1 MSQMQ
6 IWESY
11 RSLTRDPSVK
21 KRGIRQNTYRRVLN
35 YAKPFKFD
43 IFSLIFIVVI
53 DAFLV
58 VAQPLL
64 FKRIIDDGI
73 SAGNKGVV
81 INTALIVGLL
91 AVISGVLSVI
101 ERIYSSRI
109 GEGLILTLRSE
120 VFNHV
125 QSQPIG
131 FFTRTQ
137 TGSLISRVNGDVI
150 GAQQAFTSTLSGIIS
165 NGISLIVVLATM
177 IFLSWQITLTSL
189 ILLPLFL
196 IPAKYMGKKV
206 QALSR
211 EQMSLNAEMSQTMTE
226 RFNVSGALLV
236 KLFGNPQIEGDNF
249 FKKASRVKDIGVRI
263 AMTNRVFFV
272 ALTTVATIAT
282 AIVYGFGG
290 VLVVTGALTLGTL
303 LALTALLARLYGP
316 LTALSNV
323 RVDVMTAF
331 VSFERVF
338 EVLDLEP
345 LVKDPTLAKTLKTGP
360 LDIDFKSVS
369 FAYPSRAQ
377 VGLESLEI
385 AADAKVEEK
394 INELALED
402 INFNV
407 PAGSMLALVG
417 PSGSGK
423 TTISQ
428 LISRLY
434 DPTKGQVL
442 IGGTDMKDL
451 DRTQIREAIGVVTQD
466 SHLFHDS
473 IKNNLLYSKKDATE
487 NQIWDAL
494 KSAQILDFVKSLPDE
509 LDTVVGDRGYR
520 LSGGE
525 KQRIAIA
532 RVFLKHPRIIILDE
546 ATAHLDNENEAAVQV
561 ALATVLKGRTS
572 VVIAHRLS
580 TIINADQIAVIKDG
594 KLLAIDTHKKLLV
607 SNNVY
612 NDLYNQQFKTEV

>member
-6 IWESY
+6 IWETY
-11 RSLTRDPSVK
+11 RSLTRDGSVK
-21 KRGIRQNTYRRVLN
+21 KRGIKNGTINRVLG
-35 YAKPFKFD
+35 YATPLKID
-43 IFSLIFIVVI
+43 ITLLIVVVVT

-64 FKRIIDDGI
+64 FKRIIDQGI
-73 SAGNKGVV
+73 SAGNKNVV
-81 INTALIVGLL
+81 ITTAVLV
-91 AVISGVLSVI
+91 GVLAIFSAGLSI
-101 ERIYSSRI
+101 IGRLYSSRI
-109 GEGLILTLRSE
+109 GEGLILTLRTQ

-125 QSQPIG
+125 QAQPIA

-165 NGISLIVVLATM
+165 NGISLIIVLSTM
-177 IFLSWQITLTSL
+177 LILSWQITLTSL
-189 ILLPLFL
+189 ILLPVFL
-196 IPAKYMGKKV
+196 IPAKSMGKRV

-211 EQMSLNAEMSQTMTE
+211 EQMNLNAAMSQTMTE

-236 KLFGNPQIEGDNF
+236 KLFGDPKNEGNSF
-249 FKKASRVKDIGVRI
+249 YKKAARVKDIGVRI
-263 AMTNRVFFV
+263 AMTNTIFFV

-290 VLVVTGALTLGTL
+290 SLVVSGVLTLGTL

-323 RVDVMTAF
+323 RVDIMTAL

-345 LVKDPTLAKTLKTGP
+345 LVKDSKNPLNLPQGP
-360 LDIDFKSVS
+360 LNIEFNNVS
-369 FAYPSRAQ
+369 FSYPTRAD
-377 VGLESLEI
+377 VGLETL
-385 AADAKVEEK
+385 
-394 INELALED
+394 ELASDGKIENDTNNLVL
-402 INFNV
+402 NNV
-407 PAGSMLALVG
+407 SFKIKPGTMLALVG

-428 LISRLY
+428 LIARLY
-434 DPTKGQVL
+434 DPTSGVVTVGDVDIKEVAR
-442 IGGTDMKDL
+442 DE
-451 DRTQIREAIGVVTQD
+451 IRKTIGVVTQD

-473 IKNNLLYSKKDATE
+473 IKNNLLYAKEDATE
-487 NQIWDAL
+487 TEIWSAL
-494 KSAQILDFVKSLPDE
+494 ESAQISDFVNSLPDK
-509 LDTVVGDRGYR
+509 LDTIVGDRGYR

-532 RVFLKHPRIIILDE
+532 RVFLKQPRIVILDE

-561 ALATVLKGRTS
+561 ALATVLENRTS

-580 TIINADQIAVIKDG
+580 TIINAEQIAVIKDG
-594 KLLAIDTHKKLLV
+594 KLIAIGSHANLLKD
-607 SNNVY
+607 NGVY
-612 NDLYNQQFKTEV
+612 SDLYNQQFAV

>member
-6 IWESY
+6 IWETY
-11 RSLTRDPSVK
+11 RSLTRDSSVK
-21 KRGIRQNTYRRVLN
+21 KRGIRNGTVNRVLE
-35 YAKPFKFD
+35 YAAPLKKD
-43 IFSLIFIVVI
+43 ILLLIVIVVI

-73 SAGNKGVV
+73 TAGNKNIV
-81 INTALIVGLL
+81 ITTAIYVGIL
-91 AVISGVLSVI
+91 AILSAGLSI
-101 ERIYSSRI
+101 IGRLYSSRI
-109 GEGLILTLRSE
+109 GEGLILTLRTQ

-125 QSQPIG
+125 QALPIA

-165 NGISLIVVLATM
+165 NGISLIIVLSTM
-177 IFLSWQITLTSL
+177 IILSWQITLTSL
-189 ILLPLFL
+189 ILLPVFL
-196 IPAKYMGKKV
+196 IPAKWMGKRV
-206 QALSR
+206 QSLSR
-211 EQMSLNAEMSQTMTE
+211 EQMTLNAEMSQTMTE

-236 KLFGNPQIEGDNF
+236 KLFGDPIVEGSSF

-263 AMTNRVFFV
+263 AMTNMVFFV

-290 VLVVTGALTLGTL
+290 SLVISGVLTLGTL

-316 LTALSNV
+316 LTSLSNV
-323 RVDVMTAF
+323 RVDIMTAL

-338 EVLDLEP
+338 EVLDLQP
-345 LVKDPTLAKTLKTGP
+345 LVKDSLTPQKFVEGP
-360 LDIDFKSVS
+360 LDIEFKNVS
-369 FAYPSRAQ
+369 FHYPSRAD
-377 VGLESLEI
+377 VGLESLELASDGKLENDTKNTVLKNI
-385 AADAKVEEK
+385 SFKVTS
-394 INELALED
+394 
-402 INFNV
+402 
-407 PAGSMLALVG
+407 GTMLALVG

-428 LISRLY
+428 LIARLY
-434 DPTKGQVL
+434 DPIEGQVMVGNSDIKNVL
-442 IGGTDMKDL
+442 RIDIKKD
-451 DRTQIREAIGVVTQD
+451 IGVVTQD
-466 SHLFHDS
+466 SHLFHDT
-473 IKNNLLYSKKDATE
+473 IKNNLLYAKKDASE
-487 NQIWDAL
+487 EDIWSAL
-494 KSAQILDFVKSLPDE
+494 TSAQIADFVKSLPDK
-509 LDTVVGDRGYR
+509 LDTIVGDRGYR

-532 RVFLKHPRIIILDE
+532 RVFLKQPRVVILDE

-561 ALATVLKGRTS
+561 ALATVLQGRTS

-580 TIINADQIAVIKDG
+580 TIINAEQIAVIKEG
-594 KLLAIDTHKKLLV
+594 KLIAIGNHNELLKT
-607 SNNVY
+607 NEVY
-612 NDLYNQQFKTEV
+612 SDLYNQQFAV

>member
-6 IWESY
+6 IWETY
-11 RSLTRDPSVK
+11 RSLTRDSSVK
-21 KRGIRQNTYRRVLN
+21 KRGIRNGTVNRVLE
-35 YAKPFKFD
+35 YAKPLKID
-43 IFSLIFIVVI
+43 ILLLIVIVVI

-73 SAGNKGVV
+73 TAGNKNIV
-81 INTALIVGLL
+81 ITTAIYV
-91 AVISGVLSVI
+91 GVLAILSAGLSI
-101 ERIYSSRI
+101 IGRLYSSRI
-109 GEGLILTLRSE
+109 GEGLILTLRTQ

-125 QSQPIG
+125 QAQPIA

-165 NGISLIVVLATM
+165 NGISLIIVLSTM
-177 IFLSWQITLTSL
+177 IILSWQITLTSL
-189 ILLPLFL
+189 ILLPVFL
-196 IPAKYMGKKV
+196 IPAKWMGKRV
-206 QALSR
+206 QSLSR
-211 EQMSLNAEMSQTMTE
+211 EQMTLNAEMSQTMTE

-236 KLFGNPQIEGDNF
+236 KLFGDPIVEGSSF

-263 AMTNRVFFV
+263 AMTNMVFFV

-290 VLVVTGALTLGTL
+290 SLVISGDLTLGTL

-316 LTALSNV
+316 LTSLSNV
-323 RVDVMTAF
+323 RVDIMTAL

-338 EVLDLEP
+338 EVLDLQP
-345 LVKDPTLAKTLKTGP
+345 LVKDSSSPQKFVEGP
-360 LDIDFKSVS
+360 LDIEFKNVS
-369 FAYPSRAQ
+369 FYYPSRAD
-377 VGLESLEI
+377 VGLESLELASDGKLENDTKNTVLNQI
-385 AADAKVEEK
+385 SFKVSS
-394 INELALED
+394 
-402 INFNV
+402 
-407 PAGSMLALVG
+407 GTMLALVG

-428 LISRLY
+428 LIARLY
-434 DPTKGQVL
+434 DPTEGQVL
-442 IGGTDMKDL
+442 VGNSDIKNVLRTDIKNN
-451 DRTQIREAIGVVTQD
+451 IGVVTQD
-466 SHLFHDS
+466 SHLFHDT
-473 IKNNLLYSKKDATE
+473 IENNLLYAKKDASE
-487 NQIWDAL
+487 EEIWSAL
-494 KSAQILDFVKSLPDE
+494 SSAQIADFVKSLPDK
-509 LDTVVGDRGYR
+509 LDTIVGDRGYR

-532 RVFLKHPRIIILDE
+532 RVFLKQPRIVILDE

-561 ALATVLKGRTS
+561 ALATVLQGRTS

-580 TIINADQIAVIKDG
+580 TIINAEQIAVIKEG
-594 KLLAIDTHKKLLV
+594 KLIAIGNHNELLKT
-607 SNNVY
+607 NEVY
-612 NDLYNQQFKTEV
+612 SDLYNQQFVS

>member
-6 IWESY
+6 IWETY
-11 RSLTRDPSVK
+11 RSLTRDGSVK
-21 KRGIRQNTYRRVLN
+21 KRGIKNGTINRVLG
-35 YAKPFKFD
+35 YATPLKID
-43 IFSLIFIVVI
+43 ITLLIVVVVI

-64 FKRIIDDGI
+64 FKRIIDQGI
-73 SAGNKGVV
+73 SAGNKNVV
-81 INTALIVGLL
+81 ITTAVLV
-91 AVISGVLSVI
+91 GVLAIFSAGLSI
-101 ERIYSSRI
+101 IGRLYSSRI
-109 GEGLILTLRSE
+109 GEGLILTLRTQ

-125 QSQPIG
+125 QAQPIA

-165 NGISLIVVLATM
+165 NGISLIIVLSTM
-177 IFLSWQITLTSL
+177 LILSWQITLTSL
-189 ILLPLFL
+189 ILLPVFL
-196 IPAKYMGKKV
+196 IPAKSMGKRV

-211 EQMSLNAEMSQTMTE
+211 EQMNLNAAMSQTMTE

-236 KLFGNPQIEGDNF
+236 KLFGDPKNEGNSF
-249 FKKASRVKDIGVRI
+249 YKKAARVKDIGVRI
-263 AMTNRVFFV
+263 AMTNTIFFV

-290 VLVVTGALTLGTL
+290 SLVVSGVLTLGTL

-323 RVDVMTAF
+323 RVDIMTAL

-345 LVKDPTLAKTLKTGP
+345 LVKDSKNPLNLPQGP
-360 LDIDFKSVS
+360 LNIEFNNVS
-369 FAYPSRAQ
+369 FSYPTRAD
-377 VGLESLEI
+377 VGLETL
-385 AADAKVEEK
+385 
-394 INELALED
+394 ELASDGKIENDTNNLVL
-402 INFNV
+402 NNV
-407 PAGSMLALVG
+407 SFKIKPGTMLALVG

-428 LISRLY
+428 LIARLY
-434 DPTKGQVL
+434 DPTSGVVTVGEVDIKEVAR
-442 IGGTDMKDL
+442 DE
-451 DRTQIREAIGVVTQD
+451 IRKTIGVVTQD

-473 IKNNLLYSKKDATE
+473 IKNNLLYAKEDATE
-487 NQIWDAL
+487 TEIWSAL
-494 KSAQILDFVKSLPDE
+494 EGAQISDFVNSLPDK
-509 LDTVVGDRGYR
+509 LDTIVGDRGYR

-532 RVFLKHPRIIILDE
+532 RVFLKQPRIVILDE

-561 ALATVLKGRTS
+561 ALATVLENRTS

-580 TIINADQIAVIKDG
+580 TIINAEQIAVIKDG
-594 KLLAIDTHKKLLV
+594 KLIAIGSHANLLKD
-607 SNNVY
+607 NGVY
-612 NDLYNQQFKTEV
+612 SDLYNQQFAV

>member
-1 MSQMQ
+1 MQ
-6 IWESY
+6 IWETY
-11 RSLTRDPSVK
+11 RSLTRDGSVK
-21 KRGIRQNTYRRVLN
+21 KRGIKNGTINRVLG
-35 YAKPFKFD
+35 YATPLKLD
-43 IFSLIFIVVI
+43 ITLLIFVVVI

-64 FKRIIDDGI
+64 FKRIIDQGI
-73 SAGNKGVV
+73 SAGNRNVV
-81 INTALIVGLL
+81 ITTAILV
-91 AVISGVLSVI
+91 GVLAIFSAGLSI
-101 ERIYSSRI
+101 IGRLYSSRI
-109 GEGLILTLRSE
+109 GEGLILTLRTQ

-125 QSQPIG
+125 QAQPIA

-165 NGISLIVVLATM
+165 NGISLIIVLSTM
-177 IFLSWQITLTSL
+177 LILSWQISLTSL
-189 ILLPLFL
+189 ILLPVFL
-196 IPAKYMGKKV
+196 IPAKSMGKRV

-211 EQMSLNAEMSQTMTE
+211 EQMNLNAEMSQTMTE

-236 KLFGNPQIEGDNF
+236 KLFGDPKNEGNSF
-249 FKKASRVKDIGVRI
+249 FKKAARVKDIGVRI
-263 AMTNRVFFV
+263 AMTNTIFFV

-282 AIVYGFGG
+282 SIVYGFGG
-290 VLVVTGALTLGTL
+290 SLVVSGVLTLGTL

-323 RVDVMTAF
+323 RVDIMTAL

-345 LVKDPTLAKTLKTGP
+345 LVRDSKSPQNLPQGP
-360 LDIDFKSVS
+360 LDIEFNNVS
-369 FAYPSRAQ
+369 FSYPTRAD
-377 VGLESLEI
+377 VGLETL
-385 AADAKVEEK
+385 
-394 INELALED
+394 ELATDGKIENDTNNLVLNN
-402 INFNV
+402 ISFKV
-407 PAGSMLALVG
+407 KPGTMLALVG

-428 LISRLY
+428 LIARLY
-434 DPTKGQVL
+434 DPISGKVTVGNV
-442 IGGTDMKDL
+442 D
-451 DRTQIREAIGVVTQD
+451 IREVSRDEIRKNVGVVTQD

-473 IKNNLLYSKKDATE
+473 IKNNLIYAKEDATE
-487 NQIWDAL
+487 SEIWSAL
-494 KSAQILDFVKSLPDE
+494 ESAQISDFVKSLPDK
-509 LDTVVGDRGYR
+509 LDTIVGDRGYR

-532 RVFLKHPRIIILDE
+532 RVFLKQPRIVILDE

-561 ALATVLKGRTS
+561 ALATVLENRTS

-580 TIINADQIAVIKDG
+580 TIINAEQIAVIKDG
-594 KLLAIDTHKKLLV
+594 QLIAIGSHANLLKD
-607 SNNVY
+607 NGVY
-612 NDLYNQQFKTEV
+612 SDLYNQQFAV

>member
-6 IWESY
+6 IWETY
-11 RSLTRDPSVK
+11 RSLTRDGSVK
-21 KRGIRQNTYRRVLN
+21 KRGIKNGTINRVLG
-35 YAKPFKFD
+35 YATPLKLD
-43 IFSLIFIVVI
+43 ITLLIVVVVI

-64 FKRIIDDGI
+64 FKRIIDEGI
-73 SAGNKGVV
+73 SAGNKNVV
-81 INTALIVGLL
+81 ITTSILV
-91 AVISGVLSVI
+91 GVLAIFSAGLTI
-101 ERIYSSRI
+101 ISRLYSSRI
-109 GEGLILTLRSE
+109 GEGLILTLRTQ

-125 QSQPIG
+125 QSQPIA

-165 NGISLIVVLATM
+165 NGISLVIVLSTM
-177 IFLSWQITLTSL
+177 LILSWEITLTSL
-189 ILLPLFL
+189 ILLPVFL
-196 IPAKYMGKKV
+196 IPAKFMGKRV

-211 EQMSLNAEMSQTMTE
+211 EQMNLNSEMSQTMTE

-236 KLFGNPQIEGDNF
+236 KLFGDPKNEGNSF
-249 FKKASRVKDIGVRI
+249 FKKAARVKDIGVRI
-263 AMTNRVFFV
+263 AMTNTIFFV

-290 VLVVTGALTLGTL
+290 SLVVSGVLTLGTL

-323 RVDVMTAF
+323 RVDIMTAL

-345 LVKDPTLAKTLKTGP
+345 LVKDPKNPQNLPQGS
-360 LDIDFKSVS
+360 LDIEFNNVS
-369 FAYPSRAQ
+369 FSYPTRAD
-377 VGLESLEI
+377 VGLETL
-385 AADAKVEEK
+385 
-394 INELALED
+394 ELATDGKIENDTNNLVL
-402 INFNV
+402 NNV
-407 PAGSMLALVG
+407 SFKVKPGTMLALVG

-428 LISRLY
+428 LIARLY
-434 DPTKGQVL
+434 DPTSGKVTVGNVD
-442 IGGTDMKDL
+442 IKEVSRDE
-451 DRTQIREAIGVVTQD
+451 IRKNVGVVTQD

-473 IKNNLLYSKKDATE
+473 IKNNLIYAKEDASDSE
-487 NQIWDAL
+487 MWSAL
-494 KSAQILDFVKSLPDE
+494 ESAQISDFVKSLPDK
-509 LDTVVGDRGYR
+509 LDTIVGDRGYR

-532 RVFLKHPRIIILDE
+532 RVFLKQPRIVILDE

-561 ALATVLKGRTS
+561 ALATVLENRTS

-580 TIINADQIAVIKDG
+580 TIINAEQIAVIKEGHLIAIGSHTD
-594 KLLAIDTHKKLLV
+594 LLKD
-607 SNNVY
+607 NGVY
-612 NDLYNQQFKTEV
+612 SDLYNQQFAV

>member
-6 IWESY
+6 IWETY
-11 RSLTRDPSVK
+11 RSLTRDSSVK
-21 KRGIRQNTYRRVLN
+21 KRGIRNGTVNRVLE
-35 YAKPFKFD
+35 YAKPLKKD
-43 IFSLIFIVVI
+43 ILLLIAIVVI

-73 SAGNKGVV
+73 TAGNKNIV
-81 INTALIVGLL
+81 ITTAIYV
-91 AVISGVLSVI
+91 GVLAILSAGLSI
-101 ERIYSSRI
+101 IGRLYSSRI
-109 GEGLILTLRSE
+109 GEGLILTLRTQ

-125 QSQPIG
+125 QAQPIA

-165 NGISLIVVLATM
+165 NGISLIIVLSTM
-177 IFLSWQITLTSL
+177 IILSWQITLTSL
-189 ILLPLFL
+189 ILLPVFL
-196 IPAKYMGKKV
+196 IPAKWMGKRV
-206 QALSR
+206 QSLSR
-211 EQMSLNAEMSQTMTE
+211 EQMTLNAEMSQTMTE

-236 KLFGNPQIEGDNF
+236 KLFGDPIVEGSSF

-263 AMTNRVFFV
+263 AMTNMVFFV

-290 VLVVTGALTLGTL
+290 SLVISGDLTLGTL

-316 LTALSNV
+316 LTSLSNV
-323 RVDVMTAF
+323 RVDIMTAL

-338 EVLDLEP
+338 EVLDLQP
-345 LVKDPTLAKTLKTGP
+345 LVKDSSSPQKFVEGP
-360 LDIDFKSVS
+360 LDIEFKNVS
-369 FAYPSRAQ
+369 FYYPSRAD
-377 VGLESLEI
+377 VGLESLELASDGKLENDTKNI
-385 AADAKVEEK
+385 VLNHISFKVSS
-394 INELALED
+394 
-402 INFNV
+402 
-407 PAGSMLALVG
+407 GTMLALVG

-428 LISRLY
+428 LIARLY
-434 DPTKGQVL
+434 DPTEGQVL
-442 IGGTDMKDL
+442 VGNSDIKNVLRTDIKKN
-451 DRTQIREAIGVVTQD
+451 IGVVTQD
-466 SHLFHDS
+466 SHLFHDT
-473 IKNNLLYSKKDATE
+473 IENNLLYAKKDASE
-487 NQIWDAL
+487 EEIWSAL
-494 KSAQILDFVKSLPDE
+494 SSAQIADFVNSLPDK
-509 LDTVVGDRGYR
+509 LDTIVGDRGYR

-532 RVFLKHPRIIILDE
+532 RVFLKQPRVVILDE

-561 ALATVLKGRTS
+561 ALATVLQGRTS

-580 TIINADQIAVIKDG
+580 TIINAEQIAVIKEG
-594 KLLAIDTHKKLLV
+594 KLIAIGNHNELLKT
-607 SNNVY
+607 NEVY
-612 NDLYNQQFKTEV
+612 SDLYNQQFVS

>member
-6 IWESY
+6 IWETY
-11 RSLTRDPSVK
+11 RSLTRDGSVK
-21 KRGIRQNTYRRVLN
+21 KRGIKNGTINRVLG
-35 YAKPFKFD
+35 YATPLKVD
-43 IFSLIFIVVI
+43 INLLIVVVVI

-64 FKRIIDDGI
+64 FKRIIDEGI
-73 SAGNKGVV
+73 SAGNRNVV
-81 INTALIVGLL
+81 ITTSILV
-91 AVISGVLSVI
+91 GVLAIFSAGLTI
-101 ERIYSSRI
+101 IGRLYSSRI
-109 GEGLILTLRSE
+109 GEGLILTLRTQ

-125 QSQPIG
+125 QSQPIA

-165 NGISLIVVLATM
+165 NGISLVIVLSTM
-177 IFLSWQITLTSL
+177 LILSWQITLTSL
-189 ILLPLFL
+189 ILLPVFL
-196 IPAKYMGKKV
+196 IPAKSMGKRV

-211 EQMSLNAEMSQTMTE
+211 EQMNLNAEMSQTMTE

-236 KLFGNPQIEGDNF
+236 KLFGDPKNEGNSF
-249 FKKASRVKDIGVRI
+249 FKKAARVKDIGVRI
-263 AMTNRVFFV
+263 AMTNTVFFV

-290 VLVVTGALTLGTL
+290 SLVVSGVLTLGTL

-323 RVDVMTAF
+323 RVDIMTAL

-345 LVKDPTLAKTLKTGP
+345 LVKDSKYPQNLPQGP
-360 LDIDFKSVS
+360 LDIEFNNIS
-369 FAYPSRAQ
+369 FSYPTRAD
-377 VGLESLEI
+377 VGLETL
-385 AADAKVEEK
+385 
-394 INELALED
+394 ELATDGKIENDTNNLVL
-402 INFNV
+402 NNV
-407 PAGSMLALVG
+407 SFKVKPGTMLALVG

-428 LISRLY
+428 LIARLY
-434 DPTKGQVL
+434 DPTSGKVTVGNVD
-442 IGGTDMKDL
+442 IKEVSRDE
-451 DRTQIREAIGVVTQD
+451 IRKNVGVVTQD

-473 IKNNLLYSKKDATE
+473 IKNNLIYAKEDASE
-487 NQIWDAL
+487 SEIWSAL
-494 KSAQILDFVKSLPDE
+494 ESAQISDFVKSLPDK
-509 LDTVVGDRGYR
+509 LDTIVGDRGYR

-532 RVFLKHPRIIILDE
+532 RVFLKQPRIVILDE

-561 ALATVLKGRTS
+561 ALATVLENRTS

-580 TIINADQIAVIKDG
+580 TIINAEQIAVIKEGHLIAIGSHSD
-594 KLLAIDTHKKLLV
+594 LLKD
-607 SNNVY
+607 NGVY
-612 NDLYNQQFKTEV
+612 SDLYNQQFAV

>member
-6 IWESY
+6 IWETY
-11 RSLTRDPSVK
+11 RSLTRDGSVK
-21 KRGIRQNTYRRVLN
+21 KRGIKNGTINRVLG
-35 YAKPFKFD
+35 YATPLKVD
-43 IFSLIFIVVI
+43 ITLLIVVVVI
-53 DAFLV
+53 DAFFV

-64 FKRIIDDGI
+64 FKRIIDEGI
-73 SAGNKGVV
+73 SAGNKNVV
-81 INTALIVGLL
+81 ITTSILV
-91 AVISGVLSVI
+91 GVLAIFSAGLTI
-101 ERIYSSRI
+101 IGRLYSSRI
-109 GEGLILTLRSE
+109 GEGLILTLRTQ

-125 QSQPIG
+125 QSQPIA

-165 NGISLIVVLATM
+165 NGISLVIVLSTM
-177 IFLSWQITLTSL
+177 LILSWQITLTSL
-189 ILLPLFL
+189 ILLPVFL
-196 IPAKYMGKKV
+196 IPAKFMGKRV

-211 EQMSLNAEMSQTMTE
+211 EQMNLNSEMSQTMTE

-236 KLFGNPQIEGDNF
+236 KLFGDPKNEGNSF
-249 FKKASRVKDIGVRI
+249 FKKAARVKDIGVRI
-263 AMTNRVFFV
+263 AMTNTIFFV

-290 VLVVTGALTLGTL
+290 SLVVSGVLTLGTL

-323 RVDVMTAF
+323 RVDIMTAL

-345 LVKDPTLAKTLKTGP
+345 LVKDSKNPLNLPQGP
-360 LDIDFKSVS
+360 LDIEFNNVS
-369 FAYPSRAQ
+369 FSYPTRAD
-377 VGLESLEI
+377 VGLETL
-385 AADAKVEEK
+385 
-394 INELALED
+394 ELATDGKIENDTNNLVL
-402 INFNV
+402 NNV
-407 PAGSMLALVG
+407 SFKVKPGTMLALVG

-428 LISRLY
+428 LIARLY
-434 DPTKGQVL
+434 DPT
-442 IGGTDMKDL
+442 IGKVTVGNVDIKEVSRDE
-451 DRTQIREAIGVVTQD
+451 IRKNVGVVTQD

-473 IKNNLLYSKKDATE
+473 IKNNLIYAKEDASE
-487 NQIWDAL
+487 SEIWNAL
-494 KSAQILDFVKSLPDE
+494 ESAQISDFVKSLPDK
-509 LDTVVGDRGYR
+509 LDTIVGDRGYR

-532 RVFLKHPRIIILDE
+532 RVFLKQPRIVILDE

-561 ALATVLKGRTS
+561 ALATVLENRTS

-580 TIINADQIAVIKDG
+580 TIINAEQIAVIKEGHLIAIGSHTD
-594 KLLAIDTHKKLLV
+594 LLKD
-607 SNNVY
+607 NGVY
-612 NDLYNQQFKTEV
+612 SDLYNQQFAV

>member
-6 IWESY
+6 IWETY
-11 RSLTRDPSVK
+11 RSLTRDSSVK
-21 KRGIRQNTYRRVLN
+21 KRGIRNGTVNRVLE
-35 YAKPFKFD
+35 YATPLKKD
-43 IFSLIFIVVI
+43 ILLLIVIVVI

-73 SAGNKGVV
+73 TAGNKNIV
-81 INTALIVGLL
+81 ITTAIYVGIL
-91 AVISGVLSVI
+91 AILSAGLSI
-101 ERIYSSRI
+101 IGRLYSSRI
-109 GEGLILTLRSE
+109 GEGLILTLRTQ

-125 QSQPIG
+125 QAQPIA

-165 NGISLIVVLATM
+165 NGISLIIVLSTM
-177 IFLSWQITLTSL
+177 IILSWQITLTSL
-189 ILLPLFL
+189 ILLPVFL
-196 IPAKYMGKKV
+196 IPAKWMGKKV
-206 QALSR
+206 QSLSR
-211 EQMSLNAEMSQTMTE
+211 EQMTLNAEMSQTMTE

-236 KLFGNPQIEGDNF
+236 KLFGDPIVEGSSF

-263 AMTNRVFFV
+263 AMTNMVFFV

-290 VLVVTGALTLGTL
+290 SLVISGVLTLGTL

-316 LTALSNV
+316 LTSLSNV
-323 RVDVMTAF
+323 RVDIMTAL

-338 EVLDLEP
+338 EVLDLQP
-345 LVKDPTLAKTLKTGP
+345 LVKDSSSPKKFVDGP
-360 LDIDFKSVS
+360 LDIEFKNVS
-369 FAYPSRAQ
+369 FHYPSRAD
-377 VGLESLEI
+377 VGLESLELASDGKLENDTKNTVLNNI
-385 AADAKVEEK
+385 SFKV
-394 INELALED
+394 NS
-402 INFNV
+402 
-407 PAGSMLALVG
+407 GTMLALVG

-428 LISRLY
+428 LIARLY
-434 DPTKGQVL
+434 DPTEGQVL
-442 IGGTDMKDL
+442 VGNSDIKNVLRIDIKKN
-451 DRTQIREAIGVVTQD
+451 IGVVTQD
-466 SHLFHDS
+466 SHLFHDT
-473 IKNNLLYSKKDATE
+473 IKNNLLYAKKDASE
-487 NQIWDAL
+487 EEIWSAL
-494 KSAQILDFVKSLPDE
+494 TSAQIADFVKSLPDK
-509 LDTVVGDRGYR
+509 LDTIVGDRGYR

-532 RVFLKHPRIIILDE
+532 RVFLKQPRVVILDE

-561 ALATVLKGRTS
+561 ALATVLQGRTS

-580 TIINADQIAVIKDG
+580 TIINAEQIAVIKEG
-594 KLLAIDTHKKLLV
+594 KLIAIGNHNELLKT
-607 SNNVY
+607 NEVY
-612 NDLYNQQFKTEV
+612 SDLYNQQFAV

>member
-6 IWESY
+6 IWETY
-11 RSLTRDPSVK
+11 RSLTRDSSVK
-21 KRGIRQNTYRRVLN
+21 KRGIRNGTVNRVLE
-35 YAKPFKFD
+35 YAAPLKKD
-43 IFSLIFIVVI
+43 ILLLIVIVVI

-73 SAGNKGVV
+73 TAGNKNIV
-81 INTALIVGLL
+81 ITTAIYV
-91 AVISGVLSVI
+91 GVLAILSAGLSI
-101 ERIYSSRI
+101 IGRLYSSRI
-109 GEGLILTLRSE
+109 GEGLILTLRTQ

-125 QSQPIG
+125 QAQPIA

-165 NGISLIVVLATM
+165 NGISLIIVLSTM
-177 IFLSWQITLTSL
+177 IILSWQITLTSL
-189 ILLPLFL
+189 ILLPVFL
-196 IPAKYMGKKV
+196 IPAKWMGKRV
-206 QALSR
+206 QSLSR
-211 EQMSLNAEMSQTMTE
+211 EQMTLNAEMSQTMTE

-236 KLFGNPQIEGDNF
+236 KLFGDPIVEGSSF

-263 AMTNRVFFV
+263 AMTNMVFFV

-290 VLVVTGALTLGTL
+290 SLVISGVLTLGTL

-316 LTALSNV
+316 LTSLSNV
-323 RVDVMTAF
+323 RVDIMTAL

-338 EVLDLEP
+338 EVLDLQP
-345 LVKDPTLAKTLKTGP
+345 LVKDSLTPQKFVEGP
-360 LDIDFKSVS
+360 LDIEFKNVS
-369 FAYPSRAQ
+369 FHYPSRAD
-377 VGLESLEI
+377 VGLESLELASDGKLENDTKNTVLNNI
-385 AADAKVEEK
+385 SFKV
-394 INELALED
+394 AS
-402 INFNV
+402 
-407 PAGSMLALVG
+407 GTMLALVG

-428 LISRLY
+428 LIARLY
-434 DPTKGQVL
+434 DPIAGQVTVGNSDIKNVL
-442 IGGTDMKDL
+442 RIDIKKD
-451 DRTQIREAIGVVTQD
+451 IGVVTQD
-466 SHLFHDS
+466 SHLFHDT
-473 IKNNLLYSKKDATE
+473 IKNNLLYAKKDASE
-487 NQIWDAL
+487 EDIWSAL
-494 KSAQILDFVKSLPDE
+494 TSAQIADFVKSLPDK

-532 RVFLKHPRIIILDE
+532 RVFLKQPRVVILDE

-561 ALATVLKGRTS
+561 ALATVLQGRTS

-580 TIINADQIAVIKDG
+580 TIINAEQIAVIKEG
-594 KLLAIDTHKKLLV
+594 KLIAIGNHNELLKT
-607 SNNVY
+607 NEVY
-612 NDLYNQQFKTEV
+612 SDLYNQQFAV

>member
-6 IWESY
+6 IWETY
-11 RSLTRDPSVK
+11 RSLTRDSSVK
-21 KRGIRQNTYRRVLN
+21 KRGIRNGTVNRVLE
-35 YAKPFKFD
+35 YATPLKKD
-43 IFSLIFIVVI
+43 ILLLIVIVVI

-73 SAGNKGVV
+73 TAGNKNIV
-81 INTALIVGLL
+81 ITTAIYVGIL
-91 AVISGVLSVI
+91 AILSAGLSI
-101 ERIYSSRI
+101 IGRLYSSRI
-109 GEGLILTLRSE
+109 GEGLILTLRTQ

-125 QSQPIG
+125 QAQPIA

-165 NGISLIVVLATM
+165 NGISLIIVLSTM
-177 IFLSWQITLTSL
+177 IILSWQITLTSL
-189 ILLPLFL
+189 ILLPVFL
-196 IPAKYMGKKV
+196 IPAKWMGKKV
-206 QALSR
+206 QSLSR
-211 EQMSLNAEMSQTMTE
+211 EQMTLNAEMSQTMTE

-236 KLFGNPQIEGDNF
+236 KLFGDPIVEGSSF

-263 AMTNRVFFV
+263 AMTNMVFFV

-290 VLVVTGALTLGTL
+290 SLVISGVLTLGTL

-316 LTALSNV
+316 LTSLSNV
-323 RVDVMTAF
+323 RVDIMTAL

-338 EVLDLEP
+338 EVLDLQP
-345 LVKDPTLAKTLKTGP
+345 LVKDSSSPQKFVEGP
-360 LDIDFKSVS
+360 LDIEFKNVS
-369 FAYPSRAQ
+369 FYYPSRAD
-377 VGLESLEI
+377 VGLESLELASDGKLENDTKNTVLNNI
-385 AADAKVEEK
+385 SFKV
-394 INELALED
+394 NS
-402 INFNV
+402 
-407 PAGSMLALVG
+407 GTMLALVG

-428 LISRLY
+428 LIARLY
-434 DPTKGQVL
+434 DPTEGQVL
-442 IGGTDMKDL
+442 VGNSDIKNVLRIDIKKN
-451 DRTQIREAIGVVTQD
+451 IGVVTQD
-466 SHLFHDS
+466 SHLFHDT
-473 IKNNLLYSKKDATE
+473 IKNNLLYAKKDASE
-487 NQIWDAL
+487 EEIWSAL
-494 KSAQILDFVKSLPDE
+494 TSAQIADFVKSLPDK
-509 LDTVVGDRGYR
+509 LDTIVGDRGYR

-532 RVFLKHPRIIILDE
+532 RVFLKQPRVVILDE

-561 ALATVLKGRTS
+561 ALATVLQGRTS

-580 TIINADQIAVIKDG
+580 TIINAEQIAVIKEG
-594 KLLAIDTHKKLLV
+594 KLIAIGNHNELLKT
-607 SNNVY
+607 NEVY
-612 NDLYNQQFKTEV
+612 SDLYNQQFAV

>member
-6 IWESY
+6 IWETY
-11 RSLTRDPSVK
+11 RSLTRDSSVK
-21 KRGIRQNTYRRVLN
+21 KRGIRNGTVNRVLE
-35 YAKPFKFD
+35 YAAPLKKD
-43 IFSLIFIVVI
+43 ILLLIVIVVI

-73 SAGNKGVV
+73 TAGNKNIV
-81 INTALIVGLL
+81 ITTAIYVGIL
-91 AVISGVLSVI
+91 AILSAGLSI
-101 ERIYSSRI
+101 IGRLYSSRI
-109 GEGLILTLRSE
+109 GEGLILTLRTQ

-125 QSQPIG
+125 QAQPIA

-165 NGISLIVVLATM
+165 NGISLIIVLSTM
-177 IFLSWQITLTSL
+177 IILSWQITLTSL
-189 ILLPLFL
+189 ILLPVFL
-196 IPAKYMGKKV
+196 IPAKWMGKRV
-206 QALSR
+206 QSLSR
-211 EQMSLNAEMSQTMTE
+211 EQMTLNAEMSQTMTE

-236 KLFGNPQIEGDNF
+236 KLFGDPIVEGSSF

-263 AMTNRVFFV
+263 AMTNMVFFV

-290 VLVVTGALTLGTL
+290 SLVISGVLTLGTL

-316 LTALSNV
+316 LTSLSNV
-323 RVDVMTAF
+323 RVDIMTAL

-338 EVLDLEP
+338 EVLDLQP
-345 LVKDPTLAKTLKTGP
+345 LVKDSLTPQKFVEGP
-360 LDIDFKSVS
+360 LDIEFKNVS
-369 FAYPSRAQ
+369 FHYPSRAD
-377 VGLESLEI
+377 VGLESLELASDGKLENDTKNAVLNNI
-385 AADAKVEEK
+385 SFKV
-394 INELALED
+394 AS
-402 INFNV
+402 
-407 PAGSMLALVG
+407 GTMLALVG

-428 LISRLY
+428 LIARLY
-434 DPTKGQVL
+434 DPIEGQVTVGNSDIKNVL
-442 IGGTDMKDL
+442 RIDIKKD
-451 DRTQIREAIGVVTQD
+451 IGVVTQD
-466 SHLFHDS
+466 SHLFHDT
-473 IKNNLLYSKKDATE
+473 IKNNLLYAKKDASE
-487 NQIWDAL
+487 EDIWSAL
-494 KSAQILDFVKSLPDE
+494 TSAQIADFVKSLPDK

-532 RVFLKHPRIIILDE
+532 RVFLKQPRVVILDE

-561 ALATVLKGRTS
+561 ALATVLQGRTS

-580 TIINADQIAVIKDG
+580 TIINAEQIAVIKEG
-594 KLLAIDTHKKLLV
+594 KLIAIGNHNELLKT
-607 SNNVY
+607 NEVY
-612 NDLYNQQFKTEV
+612 SDLYNQQFAV

>member
-6 IWESY
+6 IWETY
-11 RSLTRDPSVK
+11 RSLTRDSSVK
-21 KRGIRQNTYRRVLN
+21 KRGIRNGTVNRVLE
-35 YAKPFKFD
+35 YAAPLKKD
-43 IFSLIFIVVI
+43 ILLLIVIVVI

-73 SAGNKGVV
+73 TAGNKNIV
-81 INTALIVGLL
+81 ITTAIYV
-91 AVISGVLSVI
+91 GVLAILSAGLSI
-101 ERIYSSRI
+101 IGRLYSSRI
-109 GEGLILTLRSE
+109 GEGLILTLRTQ

-125 QSQPIG
+125 QAQPIA

-165 NGISLIVVLATM
+165 NGISLIIVLSTM
-177 IFLSWQITLTSL
+177 IILSWQITLTSL
-189 ILLPLFL
+189 ILLPVFL
-196 IPAKYMGKKV
+196 IPAKWMGKRV
-206 QALSR
+206 QSLSR
-211 EQMSLNAEMSQTMTE
+211 EQMTLNAEMSQTMTE

-236 KLFGNPQIEGDNF
+236 KLFGDPIVEGSSF

-263 AMTNRVFFV
+263 AMTNMVFFV

-290 VLVVTGALTLGTL
+290 SLVISGVLTLGTL

-316 LTALSNV
+316 LTSLSNV
-323 RVDVMTAF
+323 RVDIMTAL

-338 EVLDLEP
+338 EVLDLQP
-345 LVKDPTLAKTLKTGP
+345 LVKDSLTPQKFVEGP
-360 LDIDFKSVS
+360 LDIEFKNVS
-369 FAYPSRAQ
+369 FHYPSRAD
-377 VGLESLEI
+377 VGLESLELASDGKLENDTKNTVLNNI
-385 AADAKVEEK
+385 SFKV
-394 INELALED
+394 AS
-402 INFNV
+402 
-407 PAGSMLALVG
+407 GTMLALVG

-428 LISRLY
+428 LIARLY
-434 DPTKGQVL
+434 DPIEGQVMVGNSDIKNVL
-442 IGGTDMKDL
+442 RIDIKKD
-451 DRTQIREAIGVVTQD
+451 IGVVTQD
-466 SHLFHDS
+466 SHLFHDT
-473 IKNNLLYSKKDATE
+473 IKNNLLYAKKDASE
-487 NQIWDAL
+487 EDIWSAL
-494 KSAQILDFVKSLPDE
+494 TSAQIADFVKSLPDK

-532 RVFLKHPRIIILDE
+532 RVFLKQPRVVILDE

-561 ALATVLKGRTS
+561 ALATVLQGRTS

-580 TIINADQIAVIKDG
+580 TIINAEQIAVIKEG
-594 KLLAIDTHKKLLV
+594 KLIAIGNHNELLKT
-607 SNNVY
+607 NEVY
-612 NDLYNQQFKTEV
+612 SDLYNQQFAV

>member
-6 IWESY
+6 IWETY
-11 RSLTRDPSVK
+11 RSLTRDGSVK
-21 KRGIRQNTYRRVLN
+21 KRGIKNGTINRVLG
-35 YAKPFKFD
+35 YATPLKID
-43 IFSLIFIVVI
+43 ITLLIVVVVI

-64 FKRIIDDGI
+64 FKRIIDQGI
-73 SAGNKGVV
+73 SAGNKNVV
-81 INTALIVGLL
+81 ITTAVLV
-91 AVISGVLSVI
+91 GVLAIFSAGLSI
-101 ERIYSSRI
+101 IGRLYSSRI
-109 GEGLILTLRSE
+109 GEGLILTLRTQ

-125 QSQPIG
+125 QAQPIA

-165 NGISLIVVLATM
+165 NGISLIIVLSTM
-177 IFLSWQITLTSL
+177 LILSWQITLTSL
-189 ILLPLFL
+189 ILLPVFL
-196 IPAKYMGKKV
+196 IPAKSMGKRV

-211 EQMSLNAEMSQTMTE
+211 EQMNLNAAMSQTMTE

-236 KLFGNPQIEGDNF
+236 KLFGDPMNEGNSF
-249 FKKASRVKDIGVRI
+249 YRKAARVKDIGVRI
-263 AMTNRVFFV
+263 AMTNTIFFV

-290 VLVVTGALTLGTL
+290 SLVVSGVLTLGTL

-323 RVDVMTAF
+323 RVDIMTAL

-345 LVKDPTLAKTLKTGP
+345 LVKDSKNPLNLPQGP
-360 LDIDFKSVS
+360 LNIEFNNVS
-369 FAYPSRAQ
+369 FSYPTRAD
-377 VGLESLEI
+377 VGLETL
-385 AADAKVEEK
+385 
-394 INELALED
+394 ELASDGKIENDTNNLVL
-402 INFNV
+402 NNV
-407 PAGSMLALVG
+407 SFKIKPGTMLALVG

-428 LISRLY
+428 LIARLY
-434 DPTKGQVL
+434 DPTSGVVTVGEVDIKEVAR
-442 IGGTDMKDL
+442 DE
-451 DRTQIREAIGVVTQD
+451 IRKTIGVVTQD

-473 IKNNLLYSKKDATE
+473 IKNNLLYAKEDATE
-487 NQIWDAL
+487 TEIWSAL
-494 KSAQILDFVKSLPDE
+494 ESAQISDFVNSLPDK
-509 LDTVVGDRGYR
+509 LDTIVGDRGYR

-532 RVFLKHPRIIILDE
+532 RVFLKQPRIVILDE

-561 ALATVLKGRTS
+561 ALATVLENRTS

-580 TIINADQIAVIKDG
+580 TIINAEQIAVIKDG
-594 KLLAIDTHKKLLV
+594 KLIAIGSHANLLKD
-607 SNNVY
+607 NGVY
-612 NDLYNQQFKTEV
+612 SDLYNQQFAV

>member
-6 IWESY
+6 IWETY
-11 RSLTRDPSVK
+11 RSLTRDGSVK
-21 KRGIRQNTYRRVLN
+21 KRGIKNGTINRVLG
-35 YAKPFKFD
+35 YATPLKMD
-43 IFSLIFIVVI
+43 ITLLIVVVVI

-64 FKRIIDDGI
+64 FKRIIDQGI
-73 SAGNKGVV
+73 SAGNRNVV
-81 INTALIVGLL
+81 ITTAVLV
-91 AVISGVLSVI
+91 GVLAIFSAGLSI
-101 ERIYSSRI
+101 IGRLYSSRI
-109 GEGLILTLRSE
+109 GEGLILTLRTQ

-125 QSQPIG
+125 QAQPIA

-165 NGISLIVVLATM
+165 NGISLIIVLSTM
-177 IFLSWQITLTSL
+177 LILSWQITLTSL
-189 ILLPLFL
+189 ILLPVFL
-196 IPAKYMGKKV
+196 IPAKSMGKRV

-211 EQMSLNAEMSQTMTE
+211 EQMNLNAAMSQTMTE

-236 KLFGNPQIEGDNF
+236 KLFGDPKNEGNSF
-249 FKKASRVKDIGVRI
+249 YKKAARVKDIGVRI
-263 AMTNRVFFV
+263 AMTNTIFFV

-290 VLVVTGALTLGTL
+290 SLVVSGVLTLGTL

-323 RVDVMTAF
+323 RVDIMTAL

-345 LVKDPTLAKTLKTGP
+345 LVKDSKNPLNLPQGP
-360 LDIDFKSVS
+360 LNIEFNNVS
-369 FAYPSRAQ
+369 FSYPTRAD
-377 VGLESLEI
+377 VGLETL
-385 AADAKVEEK
+385 
-394 INELALED
+394 ELASDGKIENDTNNLVL
-402 INFNV
+402 NNV
-407 PAGSMLALVG
+407 SFKIKPGTMLALVG

-428 LISRLY
+428 LIARLY
-434 DPTKGQVL
+434 DPTSGVVTVGEVDIKEVAR
-442 IGGTDMKDL
+442 DE
-451 DRTQIREAIGVVTQD
+451 IRKTIGVVTQD

-473 IKNNLLYSKKDATE
+473 IKNNLLYAKEVATE
-487 NQIWDAL
+487 TEIWSAL
-494 KSAQILDFVKSLPDE
+494 ESAQISDFVNSLPDK
-509 LDTVVGDRGYR
+509 LDTIVGDRGYR

-532 RVFLKHPRIIILDE
+532 RVFLKQPRIVILDE

-561 ALATVLKGRTS
+561 ALATVLENRTS

-580 TIINADQIAVIKDG
+580 TIINAEQIAVIKDG
-594 KLLAIDTHKKLLV
+594 KLIAIGSHANLLKD
-607 SNNVY
+607 NGVY
-612 NDLYNQQFKTEV
+612 SDLYNQQFAV